1 MGGLVL
7 FYSPN
12 RSNAFVAASR
22 WRKDFTFRITDLKF
36 SRVAALGGGSA
47 DGDLPWP

>member
-1 MGGLVL
+1 MKPAGADP
-7 FYSPN
+7 S
-12 RSNAFVAASR
+12 ASR

-36 SRVAALGGGSA
+36 SRVAARGGGGA